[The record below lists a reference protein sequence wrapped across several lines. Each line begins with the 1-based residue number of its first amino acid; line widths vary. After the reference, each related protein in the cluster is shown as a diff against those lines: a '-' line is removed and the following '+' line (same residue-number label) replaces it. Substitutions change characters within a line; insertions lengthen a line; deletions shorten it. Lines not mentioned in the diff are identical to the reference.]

1 MATYLI
7 DFENVRSDGLRG
19 VNFLSQQDTVVI
31 FYSNNAD
38 TLTFE
43 AMDMIMSSKAQ
54 IRKFKIARGGKN
66 ALDFQLSSYLGF
78 LIHENLNPY
87 FYIISRDNGFHYVID
102 FWKRTFHYEGFVF
115 RCPSIADGYSR
126 QRRFDSSSQ
135 AEKEAIIQELD
146 QEEELEQNAL
156 EECPAEEQ
164 EAQEHTF
171 EAEEEVSPLLWGG
184 IAQTSAPY
192 SWEASA
198 AFSDHSS
205 QEAAKALVFP
215 QEAIPTADTA
225 EPAQTPEMTAK
236 ESAETDAEETA
247 AESPDTKDFT
257 DDSETALKTFPEA
270 EALAAAESSESSRPA
285 RKPRRE
291 RNTRSGDSS
300 ARRAGHNGRRETDES
315 VNALEALA
323 ASDESSILPASPN
336 SDTDSESMPSEN
348 RPEKPAAAKRR
359 QTRPSKPNPAQLTE
373 ELLLPLSSPVVQKTA
388 ALTGELCSEKQAQ
401 VAASHLIH
409 STGKQDFYRK
419 MTAYFGQKHGIAVY
433 NSLRSEYTNMRKAD
447 A

>member
-1 MATYLI
+1 M
-7 DFENVRSDGLRG
+7 
-19 VNFLSQQDTVVI
+19 I

-54 IRKFKIARGGKN
+54 IRKFKIARGGQN

-135 AEKEAIIQELD
+135 AEKEAIIQELN

-156 EECPAEEQ
+156 EESPAEGQ
-164 EAQEHTF
+164 EAQEHAF
-171 EAEEEVSPLLWGG
+171 EAEEDVSPLLWSG

-192 SWEASA
+192 SWESSA

-205 QEAAKALVFP
+205 QEVAKTLVFP
-215 QEAIPTADTA
+215 QEAIPTAETA
-225 EPAQTPEMTAK
+225 EMTETPEMTAK
-236 ESAETDAEETA
+236 ENAETDAEETA
-247 AESPDTKDFT
+247 AESPDTEELTLTPKDFT
-257 DDSETALKTFPEA
+257 DDSETAIKAFPEA
-270 EALAAAESSESSRPA
+270 ETLVAAESSESSRPA
-285 RKPRRE
+285 RKARRE
-291 RNTRSGDSS
+291 RNTRSGDSN
-300 ARRAGHNGRRETDES
+300 ARRAGHKGHREADES

-323 ASDESSILPASPN
+323 ASDESSILPAPPN
-336 SDTDSESMPSEN
+336 SDTDPESMPSEN
-348 RPEKPAAAKRR
+348 RQEKPAATKRR
-359 QTRPSKPNPAQLTE
+359 QTRPRKPNPAQLAE
-373 ELLLPLSSPVVQKTA
+373 ELLLPLSSPVVQKTVT
-388 ALTGELCSEKQAQ
+388 LTGELCSEKQAQ